1 MSTPIKPAFLMMC
14 ISEATLTISF
24 LLPVETMEDR
34 QLSTEMSAKR
44 RVALVG
50 PVSPYRG
57 GVARHTTQIA
67 RTLKSNRNL
76 DLRVISFSRLYP
88 KFLYPGADSRDSDL
102 QSDDSLDIEFSLDAV
117 NPFSWLSVSRDIS
130 LWKPDLVIIPAWT
143 FFVAPCLGAIAR
155 SIRSSGARIVLLVHN
170 DTDHEK
176 SIVKTTVNN
185 FQLRV
190 ADAFICH
197 STAVSDSLKKV
208 NDEAVSVVLPMP
220 IFSDYPDAKTIPA
233 RTAEL
238 HLLFFGFIRPYKGLD
253 TIIEAL
259 ALSQR
264 EDVKLTVAGEFWD
277 GRQTYD
283 DLIAKHGLLDRV
295 EIIDRYV
302 SDVEA
307 AGLFAQSDVVLLP
320 YRSVTGSAV
329 VSLAYH
335 YLKPVV
341 VSDLPGFRGVVLD
354 GRTGWVI
361 PPNDPIALS
370 RLIDA
375 QLSNELS
382 RSMEPTIR
390 MYSQTMSWTNLAA
403 SILAC

>member
-1 MSTPIKPAFLMMC
+1 M
-14 ISEATLTISF
+14 
-24 LLPVETMEDR
+24 
-34 QLSTEMSAKR
+34 
-44 RVALVG
+44 
-50 PVSPYRG
+50 
-57 GVARHTTQIA
+57 
-67 RTLKSNRNL
+67 
-76 DLRVISFSRLYP
+76 
-88 KFLYPGADSRDSDL
+88 
-102 QSDDSLDIEFSLDAV
+102 
-117 NPFSWLSVSRDIS
+117 
-130 LWKPDLVIIPAWT
+130 
-143 FFVAPCLGAIAR
+143 
-155 SIRSSGARIVLLVHN
+155 LVHN